1 MSLWD
6 WWLHVNTGFQYFLK
20 KKKKSEHS
28 VWMHISLPACVCRV
42 LPQSPHLFVFWQHFP
57 IRKWIFI
64 IPGVEMI
71 FAVGKSE
78 SDLTLSRQED
88 WASEDAVR
96 RPAGQRFITWRTT
109 WVFSGYKAGLHTL
122 YFICCSQ
129 KPCEILKQL
138 VLLLSFFYFT
148 KFYFYS
154 WANWNSEG

>member
-1 MSLWD
+1 
-6 WWLHVNTGFQYFLK
+6 
-20 KKKKSEHS
+20 
-28 VWMHISLPACVCRV
+28 
-42 LPQSPHLFVFWQHFP
+42 
-57 IRKWIFI
+57 
-64 IPGVEMI
+64 MI

-109 WVFSGYKAGLHTL
+109 WVFSGYKAGLQTL

>member
-6 WWLHVNTGFQYFLK
+6 WWLHVNPGFQYFLK
-20 KKKKSEHS
+20 KKKIWTLS
-28 VWMHISLPACVCRV
+28 MDAYFFACLC
-42 LPQSPHLFVFWQHFP
+42 LQSSSPESTTLCILTAFP

-96 RPAGQRFITWRTT
+96 RPAGKGLITQHTA
-109 WVFSGYKAGLHTL
+109 WVFSGYKVGSNIL

-129 KPCEILKQL
+129 KPCEIWKQL
-138 VLLLSFFYFT
+138 VWLLSFFYFT
-148 KFYFYS
+148 QFYFYI